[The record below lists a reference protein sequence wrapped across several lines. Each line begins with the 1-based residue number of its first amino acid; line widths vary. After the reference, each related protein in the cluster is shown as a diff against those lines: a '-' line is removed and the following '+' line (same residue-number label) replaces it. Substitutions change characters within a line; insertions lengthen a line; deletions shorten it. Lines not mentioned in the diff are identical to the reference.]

1 MKKAKK
7 LLFASI
13 IAGVLI
19 CLSTSNIVEANP
31 TLDYKFPTSTENASI
46 SDVDF
51 KVTTPK
57 PDTSTL
63 PSLTQTPS
71 PTNEAT
77 PTNSH
82 TSNTTDPTQPVHDNF
97 LANNAGAIVTVGGIL
112 TLVAVYLVA
121 TRLKK
126 EA

>member
-31 TLDYKFPTSTENASI
+31 IPDYKFPTRIENASI

-71 PTNEAT
+71 PTDEAT
-77 PTNSH
+77 PTNSL
-82 TSNTTDPTQPVHDNF
+82 TSTTDPAQPVNDNF